1 MKRTTELGIQRSI
14 SNSDL
19 AIDCLDD
26 VQQVTLSWVPHVE
39 NKEVRPGDLQ
49 YLVDCNIMSYWSSV
63 QGFSN
68 LFSSS

>member
-14 SNSDL
+14 SNTDL
-19 AIDCLDD
+19 PIDCLDN

-49 YLVDCNIMSYWSSV
+49 YLVDCDIMPNWSLV
-63 QGFSN
+63 Q
-68 LFSSS
+68 